1 MEDLDA
7 FNNDE
12 TLTDIN
18 IIINEFEKWLSYEK
32 TQKYFQTKLNIKMI
46 NALNEKI
53 ENMEERRRSIERTLL
68 FKLELLDID
77 YIPDERI
84 NSVKGKIYRTI
95 KEDFICRNN
104 IFYKN

>member
-53 ENMEERRRSIERTLL
+53 ENMEERRRSIERTLY

-77 YIPDERI
+77 YVPDERI

-95 KEDFICRNN
+95 KEEFNSRNN